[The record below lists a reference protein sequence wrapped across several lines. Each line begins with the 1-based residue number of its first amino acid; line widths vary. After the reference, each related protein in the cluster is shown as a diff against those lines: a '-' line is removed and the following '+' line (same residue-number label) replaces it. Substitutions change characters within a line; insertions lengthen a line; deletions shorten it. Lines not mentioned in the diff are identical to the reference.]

1 MSLPGGRQR
10 ALDRIGHSLAAEDPG
25 LGMRFAFFTMLTREE
40 AMPGNERV
48 PGHWERFLRRAVLLP
63 LLTVGVV
70 ALVAAGWLAH
80 SQAACSTGM
89 HAAAA
94 GARPPTGAARCQP
107 GPASK
112 PAAIPVH

>member
-1 MSLPGGRQR
+1 MRFPGGQQR

-25 LGMRFAFFTMLTREE
+25 LCMRFAFFTMLTREE

-80 SQAACSTGM
+80 GRQACSTGM

-94 GARPPTGAARCQP
+94 GAPPPTRAARCRP

>member
-1 MSLPGGRQR
+1 MRLRGGPQR

-25 LGMRFAFFTMLTREE
+25 LGMLFAFFTMLTREE
-40 AMPGNERV
+40 AMPLNERV
-48 PGHWERFLRRAVLLP
+48 PGHRERFLRRAVLLP

-80 SQAACSTGM
+80 SRPECSTGM
-89 HAAAA
+89 HAAAV
-94 GARPPTGAARCQP
+94 GARPSTGAMRCQP

>member
-80 SQAACSTGM
+80 SRPACSTGM